1 MVMEQYNHDTTGT
14 ISMPNAEA
22 KTRHI
27 TELKIEQLEDQLAKQ
42 YHEIQKLHREV
53 ARLKND
59 LDSIVSTLRSRG

>member
-1 MVMEQYNHDTTGT
+1 MVMEQYNHDTAGM
-14 ISMPNAEA
+14 IPAPDAEA
-22 KTRHI
+22 KTRRVS
-27 TELKIEQLEDQLAKQ
+27 ELKIEQLEEQLAKQ